1 MYPCCLIMPQALNN
15 SIANP
20 EPAGNNHSEG
30 HYKMNIDLG
39 SCPFFHIA
47 HNYCKYNNRE
57 SDACWQ
63 LFKEKDNEQGV
74 SKRSSLALKFLN
86 PYWHDRKEGFLE
98 KSRCLA
104 RLLRDEFS
112 LMEVPAIFPQLCVS
126 KCVCVNAE
134 INDL

>member
-1 MYPCCLIMPQALNN
+1 MPQALNN
-15 SIANP
+15 SIASP

-39 SCPFFHIA
+39 NYPFFHIA

-63 LFKEKDNEQGV
+63 LFKEKEKEQGV
-74 SKRSSLALKFLN
+74 SKSSSLALKFLY
-86 PYWHDRKEGFLE
+86 PYWHDRKDGFLE

-112 LMEVPAIFPQLCVS
+112 LMEVLAVFTQLYVS
-126 KCVCVNAE
+126 TSVCVNTE
-134 INDL
+134 INYL